1 MKKLLFATLLMLSF
15 ATANAQDELTTF
27 ILIRHAEKVDDGT
40 NNPDLT
46 KEGQARA
53 ERLNALLKATD
64 VGAIYSSP
72 FKRTLNTV
80 TPLANE
86 KGLDIKEYN
95 PRNLKDFATSMFA
108 DEKGKVVVVSGH
120 SNTTPDV
127 VNILLGDK
135 RFEWLDEKEYTKIF
149 IVTISEIGKGTVTM
163 MSY

>member
-1 MKKLLFATLLMLSF
+1 MKRFLFATLILFSF
-15 ATANAQDELTTF
+15 VGTSLAQDELTTF
-27 ILIRHAEKVDDGT
+27 ILIRHAEKADGP
-40 NNPDLT
+40 NPGLT

-72 FKRTLNTV
+72 YKRTLSTV
-80 TPLANE
+80 APLAKE

-95 PRNLKDFATSMFA
+95 PGNLKDFAASMLA
-108 DEKGKVVVVSGH
+108 DEKGKTVVISGH
-120 SNTTPDV
+120 SNTTPV
-127 VNILLGDK
+127 VANILLGDK
-135 RFEWLDEKEYTKIF
+135 RFENLSESEYTKIF